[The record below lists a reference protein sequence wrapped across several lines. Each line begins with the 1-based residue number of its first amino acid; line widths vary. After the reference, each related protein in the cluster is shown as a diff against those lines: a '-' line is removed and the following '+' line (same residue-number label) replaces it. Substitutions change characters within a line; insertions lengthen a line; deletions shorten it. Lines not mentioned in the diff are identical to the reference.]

1 MLKKIILIL
10 IVFLPNALK
19 IIILNRFFNAK
30 IDKTAKIGVSYIHC
44 DTIIMGKN
52 SRIGHFNTI
61 KNLSRLQLDND
72 AGLGHFNKISALPL
86 GSNKHFTHDTTRS
99 PHFIMHQHSG
109 MTGHHYIDCCGGVT
123 VGEFTIIAGM
133 RTSIFTHGINIQ
145 TNTQEAS
152 GVMVG
157 KYCMIGTQSIILKG
171 ASLPDYS
178 VLGAG
183 SVLQKAYTT
192 SYTLYSGVPALPV
205 KTFDTEA
212 KFFNRDT
219 RFVR

>member
-30 IDKTAKIGVSYIHC
+30 IDKTAKIGLSYINC
-44 DTIIMGKN
+44 DSIIMAKN

-61 KNLSRLQLDND
+61 KNLNRFQLDND
-72 AGLGHFNKISALPL
+72 AGLGHFNKISAIPT
-86 GSNKHFTHDTTRS
+86 GSNKHFTYDTTRS
-99 PHFIMHQHSG
+99 PHFIMHQHSS
-109 MTGHHYIDCCGGVT
+109 MTGHHYIDCCSGVT
-123 VGEFTIIAGM
+123 VGEFTIIAGL

-145 TNTQEAS
+145 TNTQEAL
-152 GVMVG
+152 GVVLG

-171 ASLPDYS
+171 TTLPDYS

-183 SVLQKAYTT
+183 SVLQKTYQTP
-192 SYTLYSGVPALPV
+192 YTLYSGVPAVPV
-205 KTFDTEA
+205 KTFDTDA
-212 KFFNRDT
+212 KFFNRKT
-219 RFVR
+219 GFVV